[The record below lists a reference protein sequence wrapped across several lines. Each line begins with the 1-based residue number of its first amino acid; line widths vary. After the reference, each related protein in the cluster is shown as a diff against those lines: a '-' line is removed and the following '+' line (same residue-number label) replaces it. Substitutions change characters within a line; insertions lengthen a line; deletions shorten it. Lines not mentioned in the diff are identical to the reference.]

1 MSTADTTQV
10 ATYAK
15 EIVGKDPQAALE
27 IVIAHTEAVQAK
39 AAADATEQQALS
51 AVTFGDDGLQTGT
64 LDGLWRL
71 AKMYCRSR
79 LLPDHFHGQQEDCL
93 IGLQLAKRMGVDP
106 FMLFQNLY
114 VVHGKPGIEAKL
126 AIALVNASGKIKG
139 SVTYYLDG
147 EGAQRFCR
155 ATVIEAET
163 GREIEY
169 TVPRKLATTM
179 GWDKPG
185 KGGMQSQWVT
195 NPDLMLRYRAAMFLI
210 RTHYPEVIMGLQS
223 REELVDT
230 FGVERQ
236 EMGADLAKRA
246 TRSKLNDKVGSP
258 ETTVTHAP
266 VVKQPHFVEPKTP
279 ETPTGDPH
287 PDVAADAAKNLGEQ
301 SPKPDPTGPPEVPG
315 ALTEYASDIHG
326 AKSKTKVQG
335 IHKEL
340 TEGRYG
346 EEAKERDNLNAAADL
361 RDWRIG
367 QLAGPKQKTLIP

>member
-1 MSTADTTQV
+1 MSQAESKQV
-10 ATYAK
+10 TTYAE
-15 EIVGKDPQAALE
+15 EIAGKDPEAALK
-27 IVIAHTEAVQAK
+27 IVIAHTEALQAE
-39 AAADATEQQALS
+39 AARAATEHQSMAS
-51 AVTFGDDGLQTGT
+51 VTFGPDGLEASS
-64 LDGLWRL
+64 LAGLWRL
-71 AKMYCRSR
+71 ATLYSKSN
-79 LLPDHFHGQQEDCL
+79 LVPAHFRGEPEDCL
-93 IGLQLAKRMGVDP
+93 IGLQLAQRLGVDP

-126 AIALVNASGKIKG
+126 AIALVNTSGKITG

-147 EGAQRFCR
+147 EGADRFCR

-163 GREIEY
+163 GKEIEY
-169 TVPRKLATTM
+169 IVERKLAKRM

-185 KGGMQSQWVT
+185 KGGMESQWVT

-230 FGVERQ
+230 YGDERQ
-236 EMGADLAKRA
+236 QMGADLAKRA
-246 TRSKLNDKVGSP
+246 TRSTLNDNDDLKPQGPPVADTAKKPAPP
-258 ETTVTHAP
+258 E
-266 VVKQPHFVEPKTP
+266 E
-279 ETPTGDPH
+279 PTGDPH
-287 PDVAADAAKNLGEQ
+287 PTEAADAAENLEDQ
-301 SPKPDPTGPPEVPG
+301 TPAPDPPPEVSS
-315 ALTEYASDIHG
+315 ALTEYANDIHG

-361 RDWRIG
+361 RDWKLQ
-367 QLAGPKQKTLIP
+367 QLAAPKQGTLI